1 MQTERADSM
10 HKLRAEEGISGHKY
24 SVALL
29 SKTEMG
35 CYLWQHNDLAKKKPK
50 HLNVVHKI
58 HTGLWLL
65 KTEVKLFFP
74 IPKFVS
80 PRFNKKS
87 HFRYSR

>member
-35 CYLWQHNDLAKKKPK
+35 CYLWQHILAKKTNKNK

-58 HTGLWLL
+58 HTCLWLL
-65 KTEVKLFFP
+65 KTEVKLFFFH
-74 IPKFVS
+74 PKVCES
-80 PRFNKKS
+80 TLQ
-87 HFRYSR
+87 